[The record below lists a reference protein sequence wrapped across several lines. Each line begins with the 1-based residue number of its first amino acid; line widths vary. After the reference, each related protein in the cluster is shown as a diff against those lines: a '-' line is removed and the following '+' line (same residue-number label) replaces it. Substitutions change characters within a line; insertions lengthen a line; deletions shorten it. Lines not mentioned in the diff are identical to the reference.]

1 MHCSTVLFTTLT
13 MAPRKS
19 LKKCQCPECVDMGG
33 PDGHNWNY
41 VSYRGHRACVHVES
55 ASVSSPV
62 SANANAAAG
71 DELFISNFT
80 DG

>member
-1 MHCSTVLFTTLT
+1 
-13 MAPRKS
+13 
-19 LKKCQCPECVDMGG
+19 MGG

-80 DG
+80 DGQVTTLPSSADTTVDALTA

>member
-1 MHCSTVLFTTLT
+1 
-13 MAPRKS
+13 MAPWKS

-33 PDGHNWNY
+33 PDGCNWNS
-41 VSYRGHRACVHVES
+41 VSYRGHQACVRAEP

-62 SANANAAAG
+62 SADAIAAAG